1 VKLSRVLCLFLPA
14 LALAQVPDAAGT
26 AKKALDLFLGGKF
39 ADLNQMFA
47 PSSKDS
53 YTEAQLG
60 KLGAQAKAWGD
71 VQKIGEPSAR
81 DMGLVSVVTIPV
93 EFAKQSI
100 DFTFPVNAEGKIV
113 QMYMRPGQVSWQAP
127 DYVKKAAFQTR
138 DVTVGTDE
146 WKLPGT
152 LTIPVDKRPVPAI
165 VLVSD
170 AGPVDRDGTVS
181 ALKPFRDLAEGLSS
195 RGIAVLR
202 YENRKNRYAAKIM
215 GSSYTIDDEVVHD
228 ALAAIALLRAQPE
241 IDKKRIYV
249 LGLGTGGFIAP
260 QIAADDGN
268 LSGVIILSAPGRALE
283 DWFVEFAQSMGT
295 TGKQFDLIK
304 QEAQKVKK
312 IDASDAD
319 QPPLFQL
326 PVSYWLNLKGYDAPA
341 QLKKLTIPALILQGG
356 RDFQVAPAEFDVWKS
371 GLSGRTNVTLK
382 SYPAMNHL
390 FVAGEG
396 KSSEQEYRKP
406 AHVAPEVID
415 DIAKFVNP

>member
-1 VKLSRVLCLFLPA
+1 
-14 LALAQVPDAAGT
+14 
-26 AKKALDLFLGGKF
+26 
-39 ADLNQMFA
+39 
-47 PSSKDS
+47 
-53 YTEAQLG
+53 
-60 KLGAQAKAWGD
+60 
-71 VQKIGEPSAR
+71 
-81 DMGLVSVVTIPV
+81 
-93 EFAKQSI
+93 
-100 DFTFPVNAEGKIV
+100 
-113 QMYMRPGQVSWQAP
+113 MYMRPGQVSWQAP

-181 ALKPFRDLAEGLSS
+181 AIKPFRDLAEGLSS

-341 QLKKLTIPALILQGG
+341 ELKKLTIPALILQGG

-390 FVAGEG
+390 FIAGEG

-406 AHVAPEVID
+406 AHIAPEVID